1 MTNRSSLYTLVLIAL
16 VSWGGLLLFTHQ
28 VSPLASPILPA
39 FIAFFLILTIAL
51 TSTVAPIAYMINRIF
66 FSAHIQQAAIRNAL
80 RRGALFALIV
90 VLNLML
96 RVLSSWNVFT
106 AILIALAVIVVE
118 VMVVARK

>member
-16 VSWGGLLLFTHQ
+16 VSWGGLLFFTHQ
-28 VSPLASPILPA
+28 VSPLVSPALPA

-51 TSTVAPIAYMINRIF
+51 TSTVAPIAYMIDRIF
-66 FSAHIQQAAIRNAL
+66 FSVHSHQVPIRNAL
-80 RRGALFALIV
+80 RRGALFALII

-96 RVLSSWNVFT
+96 RTLNSWNVFT